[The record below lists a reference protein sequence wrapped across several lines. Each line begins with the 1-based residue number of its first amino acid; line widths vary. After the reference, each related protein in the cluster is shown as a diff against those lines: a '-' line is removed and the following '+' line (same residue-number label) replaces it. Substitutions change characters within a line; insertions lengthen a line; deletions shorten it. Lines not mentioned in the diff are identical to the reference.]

1 LGFSMGIDHIFIDCS
16 CRRMELLLS
25 RIRECLSRLSPGEIW
40 ARGNENENAIGNL
53 VLHLNGN
60 VRQWILSGVGG
71 APDTRVRDTEFAARA
86 LMDTEELLGRLESTL
101 KEAFRVLK
109 GVTEERL
116 EEMVTIQKY
125 DVTVLEAIYHVVE
138 HFSHHTGQIIFATK
152 MLTGEDL
159 GFYKHL
165 AAAAHLEK
173 TP

>member
-1 LGFSMGIDHIFIDCS
+1 MGLDHTFIDCS
-16 CRRMELLLS
+16 TKKLQQMVS
-25 RIRECLSRLSPGEIW
+25 RIQDCLEKLSPGEIW

-60 VRQWILSGVGG
+60 VRQWIISGVGG
-71 APDTRVRDTEFAARA
+71 APDTRTRDAEFAARA
-86 LMDTEELLGRLESTL
+86 LMETEELLGRLAATVN
-101 KEAFRVLK
+101 EAIAVLGRV
-109 GVTEERL
+109 TDERL
-116 EEMVTIQKY
+116 AEHITIQKY
-125 DVTVLEAIYHVVE
+125 DLTVLEAIFHVVE

-165 AAAAHLEK
+165 TAAAHAEK